1 MSLNTQ
7 IIGDPQ
13 GCRQYGGWLR
23 ALGDGAL
30 ATSDLLSQIRGQSD
44 FCWDDHVG
52 DLFRLQM
59 EGGKRDASVLYDV
72 ISRVGDAVNK
82 FADDLATAIASMNE
96 ARTVAHDSGDG
107 RLEVEQPAFNH
118 NLAIYGWDLRDALS
132 KSTGWCRRRIA
143 DNPAHRNWIPT
154 KLLVHNDG

>member
-13 GCRQYGGWLR
+13 GCRQYGCWLR

-30 ATSDLLSQIRGQSD
+30 DTSDLLAQVSAHSD

-59 EGGKRDASVLYDV
+59 DSGKRDASALYDV
-72 ISRVGDAVNK
+72 ISRFGDAVNG
-82 FADDLATAIASMNE
+82 FADDLATAIATMNE
-96 ARTVAHDSGDG
+96 ARTVA
-107 RLEVEQPAFNH
+107 
-118 NLAIYGWDLRDALS
+118 
-132 KSTGWCRRRIA
+132 
-143 DNPAHRNWIPT
+143 RNGGVLVTPT
-154 KLLVHNDG
+154 TIESPPMPEHLTSIIVSDRVQDIVGQAEAEAAYQTQL